1 MEYSVVRYMIQK
13 NPKEEYFWFVGRTI
27 AQGELNMRTYFNNH
41 QIDCF
46 VPTKKEIRKR
56 KGEMVETEIPI
67 VHNLVF
73 FKADYTLANTVFNL
87 NYRKIHRIRF
97 ENQLLH
103 VSESQMAPFIRFVNE
118 NFGKV
123 KILETSHVAG
133 DKVMVK
139 KGPFA
144 GMIGKV
150 IKIDDKDYFSISLNG
165 LLVAAVKFPK
175 ANLIKVEEAEKEI
188 SPGKCLL

>member
-1 MEYSVVRYMIQK
+1 MEYSVVRHMIEK

-133 DKVMVK
+133 DRVMVK

-144 GMIGKV
+144 GMVGKV

>member
-1 MEYSVVRYMIQK
+1 MIEK

-133 DKVMVK
+133 DRVIVK

-144 GMIGKV
+144 GMVGKV